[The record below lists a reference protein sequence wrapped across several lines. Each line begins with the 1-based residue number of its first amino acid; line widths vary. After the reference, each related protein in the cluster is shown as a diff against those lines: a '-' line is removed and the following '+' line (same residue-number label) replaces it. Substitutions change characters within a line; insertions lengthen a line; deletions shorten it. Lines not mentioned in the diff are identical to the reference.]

1 MARAYLFVMMLAAC
15 CLSGVSG
22 LGIGKKTT
30 ALKPTPNEKAVAFK
44 VCTRSTRKPHLI
56 TCPCLRGLS
65 MQVPHAW
72 CLLLQAPPPPP
83 VAAPSKSSAVAP
95 ADAIPM

>member
-1 MARAYLFVMMLAAC
+1 MARAYIFVMMLAAC

-44 VCTRSTRKPHLI
+44 VCTRSTRKPHPINMPMRERIVDASPSCMVSLVAG
-56 TCPCLRGLS
+56 TPSPPRFS
-65 MQVPHAW
+65 PVQVE
-72 CLLLQAPPPPP
+72 CCRTR
-83 VAAPSKSSAVAP
+83 
-95 ADAIPM
+95 